1 LSELPQVWATSRL
14 PEARLNKPRKQSS
27 PVTLGTRKMAS
38 SLHRPEPIG
47 SRPPL
52 FLDAELTRMVS
63 DLTRDIERFDSL
75 VDSQRRL
82 LQASTRD
89 GAKAERRLKE
99 IRSRVGVIT
108 TKVHAILHEIDLPVA
123 DN

>member
-1 LSELPQVWATSRL
+1 
-14 PEARLNKPRKQSS
+14 
-27 PVTLGTRKMAS
+27 MAS
-38 SLHRPEPIG
+38 SLHRLEPIG